1 MVPGV
6 LDKLRLWPVRAGV
19 ATADGGLFR
28 RDLKLCDTGISLEKV
43 CSPLGRVV

>member
-19 ATADGGLFR
+19 ATADGGLLR
-28 RDLKLCDTGISLEKV
+28 RDLKLCETGISGGV
-43 CSPLGRVV
+43 CNPLGRVV